1 MRVLYIGLLT
11 WLLASGGSAWA
22 QTESARPLSTFDL
35 SVLFF
40 LQMAFILAVCRVV
53 GAIFKKLGQS
63 QVVSEMIAGVIMGP
77 SLMGY
82 LLPDMSRYLF
92 PPESKPII
100 FAVCQVG
107 LVLYMFL
114 IGAEFDL
121 SLIKSRIKSA
131 ASISAAGILAPF
143 ALGALVALVIAG
155 DSTLFNE
162 KASLTLVV
170 LFMGA
175 SMSITA
181 FPMLARI
188 IFEQGLTKTSL
199 GVLAI
204 AAGSIDDAVAWC
216 VLAIVLA
223 AFANDSS
230 FAVIAIGGGLLYA
243 FFVLIVVR
251 RMLVP
256 LGEKVEREG
265 QMSNEILITVLCL
278 AMLGAWFTD
287 FIHIYAVFG
296 AFLMGIAM
304 PRGLFQK
311 ELEKKILP
319 LTTNFLL
326 PVFFVYSGL
335 NTRIGLVDSWYLWAL
350 TGLILLAAVGGKFG
364 ACTLAARFHGESWK
378 ESVAIGTL
386 MNARG
391 LMELILLNIGLERGI
406 IKPPLFAMLVMMAII
421 TTLMATPLF
430 ERVYGSKAKRDRI
443 AEGIAAA

>member
-1 MRVLYIGLLT
+1 MNHP
-11 WLLASGGSAWA
+11 A
-22 QTESARPLSTFDL
+22 PLGTFDL

-40 LQMAFILAVCRVV
+40 LQMAFILAVCRLV
-53 GAIFKKLGQS
+53 GMIFKKLGQS
-63 QVVSEMIAGVIMGP
+63 QVVSEMIAGVLMGP
-77 SLMGY
+77 SLLGWLSPKLADSLTPWVAGIMPGRHF
-82 LLPDMSRYLF
+82 PNISATLF

-121 SLIKSRIKSA
+121 SLIRSRVKSA
-131 ASISAAGILAPF
+131 ASISIAGILTPFLLGGLLALQFVGDTTLFAP
-143 ALGALVALVIAG
+143 GVSQTLVI
-155 DSTLFNE
+155 
-162 KASLTLVV
+162 

-188 IFEQGLTKTSL
+188 IYEQGLTKTSL

-204 AAGSIDDAVAWC
+204 AAGSMDDAAAWC

-223 AFANDSS
+223 SYAGDPQ
-230 FAVIAIGGGLLYA
+230 FAVIAIGGGVLYA
-243 FFVLIVVR
+243 LVTIFGVS
-251 RMLVP
+251 RMLKP
-256 LGEKVEREG
+256 LGEKVEKAG
-265 QMSNEILITVLCL
+265 QMSNEILIVVLCL

-287 FIHIYAVFG
+287 YIRIYAVFG

-319 LTTNFLL
+319 LTTTFLL

-335 NTRIGLVDSWYLWAL
+335 NTKIGLVNSWRLWVLTAL
-350 TGLILLAAVGGKFG
+350 VLLAAIGGKFI
-364 ACTLAARFHGESWK
+364 ACMLAARFHGESWR

-406 IKPPLFAMLVMMAII
+406 IQPALFAILVLMAII

-430 ERVYGSKAKRDRI
+430 EAVFGT
-443 AEGIAAA
+443 